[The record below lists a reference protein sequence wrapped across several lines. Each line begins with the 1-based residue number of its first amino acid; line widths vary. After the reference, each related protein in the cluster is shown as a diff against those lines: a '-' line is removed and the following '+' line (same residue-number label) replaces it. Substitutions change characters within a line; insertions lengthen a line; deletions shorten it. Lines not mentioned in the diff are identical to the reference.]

1 MKTHK
6 RTKKEKDQT
15 VRIAKD
21 LTRRFLFQ
29 AISKVHSIDKS
40 KWIPRSNAKK
50 CFAYDQDITVKVKMC
65 VNRDI
70 VILKIF

>member
-21 LTRRFLFQ
+21 FFFKLFQ
-29 AISKVHSIDKS
+29 KFTQLIRVSGYLDQMK
-40 KWIPRSNAKK
+40 KK
-50 CFAYDQDITVKVKMC
+50 C
-65 VNRDI
+65 
-70 VILKIF
+70 